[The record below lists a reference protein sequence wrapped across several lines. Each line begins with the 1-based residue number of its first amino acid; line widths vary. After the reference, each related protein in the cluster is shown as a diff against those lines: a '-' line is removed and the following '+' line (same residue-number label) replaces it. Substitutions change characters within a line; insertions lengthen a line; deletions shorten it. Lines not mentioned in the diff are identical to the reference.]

1 MKQQV
6 ALAAVT
12 TTAATVMAV
21 VALVRQYWKAK
32 QDRQWGKCQRI
43 LRKFS
48 RDCSTPVPKLW
59 QVANA
64 MVSDMGASLSSSD
77 EATSSLNM
85 FVSYASPL
93 PTGINEKGMY
103 YGVNLRQTKILMV
116 CGRLQGK
123 NQPISDLYVD
133 EVPIPSSVMI
143 GTSQELYDYIAAE
156 LVKFVSA
163 HPEKDD
169 EAPANEK
176 KLGFTVSSGDD
187 QSTAISGSNIKLK
200 NFAADTTGVKDLITG
215 MNRALEKHGLKLRV
229 HALVS
234 IFTCLHYSI
243 NIVYKRHFR
252 VDSDSRIEQVDDIV
266 GNLAGGRY
274 YDKDCVA
281 AITLGIGTNAA
292 YVDTTQSAPRWHDSL
307 PKKGEIV
314 VCMEWGNF
322 NTCHLPITQYDTS
335 LDAASSNP
343 GHRIFEKMISGMYLG
358 EIVRRVLVRMAQ
370 EASLFGQSVPPKLLI
385 PYLLRSPDMAAMHQD
400 TSEDREVVHEK
411 LKEIFGITNLTT
423 MARELVAEVCD
434 IATERGARLAGAGTV
449 AIVKKLGR
457 IANRRSVIIMEGGL
471 YEHYRI
477 FRNYLHSGVWEML
490 GNELSDNI
498 VVEHSHGG
506 AGTGPLFLAAS
517 PTPDS

>member
-43 LRKFS
+43 LRKFA

-64 MVSDMGASLSSSD
+64 MVCDMGASLSSSD

-156 LVKFVSA
+156 LVKFSSA

-169 EAPANEK
+169 EASANDK

-229 HALVS
+229 HALV
-234 IFTCLHYSI
+234 
-243 NIVYKRHFR
+243 
-252 VDSDSRIEQVDDIV
+252 DDIV

-281 AITLGIGTNAA
+281 AITLGMGTNAA

-370 EASLFGQSVPPKLLI
+370 EAALFGQNVPPKLLI

-423 MARELVAEVCD
+423 MTRELVAEVCD
-434 IATERGARLAGAGTV
+434 IVTERGARLAGAGTV

>member
-21 VALVRQYWKAK
+21 VALVRQYRKAK

-48 RDCSTPVPKLW
+48 RDCLTPVPKLW

-169 EAPANEK
+169 EAPANDK

-187 QSTAISGSNIKLK
+187 QSTAISG
-200 NFAADTTGVKDLITG
+200 G
-215 MNRALEKHGLKLRV
+215 
-229 HALVS
+229 
-234 IFTCLHYSI
+234 
-243 NIVYKRHFR
+243 KR
-252 VDSDSRIEQVDDIV
+252 SDHWNESSSGETWSEIASSCANSRIEQVDDIV

-281 AITLGIGTNAA
+281 AITLGMGTNAA

-370 EASLFGQSVPPKLLI
+370 EAALFGQSVPPKLLI

-400 TSEDREVVHEK
+400 ASEDREVVHEK

-434 IATERGARLAGAGTV
+434 IVTERGARLAGAGTV

>member
-43 LRKFS
+43 LRKFA

-64 MVSDMGASLSSSD
+64 MVCDMGASLSSSD

-156 LVKFVSA
+156 LVKFSSA

-169 EAPANEK
+169 EASANDK

-229 HALVS
+229 HALV
-234 IFTCLHYSI
+234 
-243 NIVYKRHFR
+243 
-252 VDSDSRIEQVDDIV
+252 DDIV

-281 AITLGIGTNAA
+281 AITLGMGTNAA

-370 EASLFGQSVPPKLLI
+370 EAALFGQNVPPKLLI

-411 LKEIFGITNLTT
+411 LKEIFG
-423 MARELVAEVCD
+423 RY
-434 IATERGARLAGAGTV
+434 
-449 AIVKKLGR
+449 
-457 IANRRSVIIMEGGL
+457 VI
-471 YEHYRI
+471 
-477 FRNYLHSGVWEML
+477 
-490 GNELSDNI
+490 
-498 VVEHSHGG
+498 
-506 AGTGPLFLAAS
+506 
-517 PTPDS
+517 

>member
-43 LRKFS
+43 LRKFA

-133 EVPIPSSVMI
+133 EVPIPSTVMI

-156 LVKFVSA
+156 LVKFLSA

-169 EAPANEK
+169 EASANDK

-229 HALVS
+229 HALV
-234 IFTCLHYSI
+234 
-243 NIVYKRHFR
+243 
-252 VDSDSRIEQVDDIV
+252 DDIV

-281 AITLGIGTNAA
+281 AITLGMGTNAA

-370 EASLFGQSVPPKLLI
+370 EAALFGQNVPPKLLI

-423 MARELVAEVCD
+423 MTRELVAEVCD
-434 IATERGARLAGAGTV
+434 IVTERGARLAGAGTV

>member
-43 LRKFS
+43 LRKFA

-93 PTGINEKGMY
+93 STGINEKGMY

-156 LVKFVSA
+156 LVKFSSA

-169 EAPANEK
+169 EASANDK

-229 HALVS
+229 HALV
-234 IFTCLHYSI
+234 
-243 NIVYKRHFR
+243 
-252 VDSDSRIEQVDDIV
+252 DDIV

-281 AITLGIGTNAA
+281 AITLGMGTNAA

-370 EASLFGQSVPPKLLI
+370 EAALFGQNVPPKLLI

-423 MARELVAEVCD
+423 MTRELVAEVCD
-434 IATERGARLAGAGTV
+434 IVTERGARLAGAGTV

-517 PTPDS
+517 PNPDS

>member
-43 LRKFS
+43 LRKFA

-156 LVKFVSA
+156 LVKFSSA

-169 EAPANEK
+169 EASANDK

-229 HALVS
+229 HALV
-234 IFTCLHYSI
+234 
-243 NIVYKRHFR
+243 
-252 VDSDSRIEQVDDIV
+252 DDIV

-281 AITLGIGTNAA
+281 AITLGMGTNAA

-370 EASLFGQSVPPKLLI
+370 EAALFGQNVPPKLLI
-385 PYLLRSPDMAAMHQD
+385 PYLLRSPDMSAMHQD

-423 MARELVAEVCD
+423 MTRELVAEVCD
-434 IATERGARLAGAGTV
+434 IVTERGARLAGAGTV

>member
-43 LRKFS
+43 LRKFA

-156 LVKFVSA
+156 LVKFSSA

-169 EAPANEK
+169 EASANDK

-187 QSTAISGSNIKLK
+187 QSTAISGSHIKLK

-229 HALVS
+229 HALV
-234 IFTCLHYSI
+234 
-243 NIVYKRHFR
+243 
-252 VDSDSRIEQVDDIV
+252 DDIV

-281 AITLGIGTNAA
+281 AITLGMGTNAA

-370 EASLFGQSVPPKLLI
+370 EAALFGQNVPPKLLI

-423 MARELVAEVCD
+423 MTRELVAEVCD
-434 IATERGARLAGAGTV
+434 IVTERGARLAGAGTV

-471 YEHYRI
+471 YEHHRI

>member
-43 LRKFS
+43 LRKFA

-64 MVSDMGASLSSSD
+64 MVADMGASLSSSD

-133 EVPIPSSVMI
+133 EVPIPSSIMI

-169 EAPANEK
+169 EASANDK

-215 MNRALEKHGLKLRV
+215 LNRALEKHGLKLRV
-229 HALVS
+229 HAL
-234 IFTCLHYSI
+234 
-243 NIVYKRHFR
+243 
-252 VDSDSRIEQVDDIV
+252 VDDIV

-281 AITLGIGTNAA
+281 AITLGMGTNAA

-370 EASLFGQSVPPKLLI
+370 EAALFGQSVPPKLLI

-411 LKEIFGITNLTT
+411 LKEIFGITSLTT
-423 MARELVAEVCD
+423 MTRELVAEVCD
-434 IATERGARLAGAGTV
+434 IVTERGARLAGAGTV

>member
-43 LRKFS
+43 LRKFA

-133 EVPIPSSVMI
+133 EVPIPSTVMI

-156 LVKFVSA
+156 LVKFLSA

-169 EAPANEK
+169 EASANDK

-200 NFAADTTGVKDLITG
+200 NFAADTTPCVNQGVKDLITG

-229 HALVS
+229 HAL
-234 IFTCLHYSI
+234 
-243 NIVYKRHFR
+243 
-252 VDSDSRIEQVDDIV
+252 QVDDIV

-281 AITLGIGTNAA
+281 AITLGMGTNAA

-370 EASLFGQSVPPKLLI
+370 EAALFGQNVPPKLLI

-423 MARELVAEVCD
+423 MTRELVAEVCD
-434 IATERGARLAGAGTV
+434 IVTERGARLAGAGTV

>member
-21 VALVRQYWKAK
+21 VALVRQYRKAK

-103 YGVNLRQTKILMV
+103 YGVNLRQTKILVV

-169 EAPANEK
+169 EAPANAK

-229 HALVS
+229 HALV
-234 IFTCLHYSI
+234 
-243 NIVYKRHFR
+243 
-252 VDSDSRIEQVDDIV
+252 DDIV

-281 AITLGIGTNAA
+281 AITLGVGTNAA

-370 EASLFGQSVPPKLLI
+370 EAALFGQSVPPKLLI

-434 IATERGARLAGAGTV
+434 IVTERGARLAGAGTV

>member
-21 VALVRQYWKAK
+21 VALVRQYRKAK

-48 RDCSTPVPKLW
+48 RDCLTPVPKLW

-169 EAPANEK
+169 EAPANDK

-200 NFAADTTGVKDLITG
+200 NFAADTTGVKDLITV

-229 HALVS
+229 HAL
-234 IFTCLHYSI
+234 
-243 NIVYKRHFR
+243 
-252 VDSDSRIEQVDDIV
+252 VDDIV

-281 AITLGIGTNAA
+281 AITLGMGTNAA

-370 EASLFGQSVPPKLLI
+370 EAALFGQSVPPKLLI

-400 TSEDREVVHEK
+400 ASEDREVVHEK

-434 IATERGARLAGAGTV
+434 IVTERGARLAGAGTV

-498 VVEHSHGG
+498 VVEHSHVG